1 MGQRVGDGMD
11 THCRDGARD
20 GVEDRIA
27 REIERA
33 RERKT
38 RDYRIN
44 IQIEVAWAVVKVDW
58 LIKILEPRGEES
70 ILDSE
75 RTERSEKS
83 GLGLGYL
90 IERGGDI
97 AKSRG

>member
-1 MGQRVGDGMD
+1 M
-11 THCRDGARD
+11 
-20 GVEDRIA
+20 
-27 REIERA
+27 
-33 RERKT
+33 
-38 RDYRIN
+38 
-44 IQIEVAWAVVKVDW
+44 DW

-75 RTERSEKS
+75 RTEKSERRS

-97 AKSRG
+97 AKSGG